1 MNRLIAFAIVAG
13 AATSALAVPI
23 SVWDRN
29 SRADFDNPGG
39 QVNWLVDGVNQV
51 FEQRFFYRTALMN
64 DEVAVD
70 SLPAL
75 GPVATD
81 TNPFSDIRPDTLAY
95 QFSDVGAGLEF
106 EVSFKLRGGLAG
118 SGNSDL
124 AETIIIRNV
133 GNVAQTVS
141 FFQYVDF
148 DLGNSAGGDVAWI
161 EDGRVAFQGESN
173 GGIYMSETVAAP
185 APTFFQVGLFPTI
198 TNLFGNG
205 VADNLS
211 NNAGPVVGD
220 ASWAFQW
227 DFVVA
232 PGSQFT
238 ISKDKL
244 IVPAPGALALLGLGG
259 LVAGRRRR

>member
-161 EDGRVAFQGESN
+161 EDGRVALQNEVG
-173 GGIYMSETVAAP
+173 GGIYMTETVAAP
-185 APTFFQVGLFPTI
+185 APTAFEVGIFPNTR
-198 TNLFGNG
+198 NRFGNG
-205 VADNLS
+205 VPDTLN
-211 NNAGPVVGD
+211 NNAGPVFGD
-220 ASWAFQW
+220 ATWAFQW